1 VRPWL
6 VLLVAA
12 GLAVLVPGL
21 AMADNVVVSVQIV
34 GGSRTVTIPSGGS
47 ATVSY
52 YIEATGPSEGDPQGG
67 CNASDRTPA
76 TLTFYVGSTQLGS
89 GTTPVAAS
97 PASLRFTACRRGN
110 TYNDQQVTFPPAHR
124 AFT

>member
-1 VRPWL
+1 MQSWRVRPWL

-21 AMADNVVVSVQIV
+21 AMADNVVVTGNAIQIV

-52 YIEATGPSEGDPQGG
+52 YIEATGNDGQQG
-67 CNASDRTPA
+67 CNASDGYAGDTD
-76 TLTFYVGSTQLGS
+76 LL
-89 GTTPVAAS
+89 
-97 PASLRFTACRRGN
+97 CREARSSVRGRRRSRR
-110 TYNDQQVTFPPAHR
+110 VRIP
-124 AFT
+124 